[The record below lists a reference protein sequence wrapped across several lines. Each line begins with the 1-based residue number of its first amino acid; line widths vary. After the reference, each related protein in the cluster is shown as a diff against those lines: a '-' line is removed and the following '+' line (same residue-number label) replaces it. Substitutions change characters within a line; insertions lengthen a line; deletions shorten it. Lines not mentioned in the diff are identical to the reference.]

1 MARLYNVKNDNM
13 AKRTTITFLMT
24 LLFGAVYAQDTS
36 VMTLRDCIRYALS
49 HSAEMRVLQADLDDA
64 QLSRRNA
71 VLNAF
76 TPVVSGDVYA
86 YSNFGRSID
95 PETNTYSTTTSFHN
109 GFGVSAGIT
118 LFNGFRAVN
127 NMKITKLAEATG
139 VTRIQQSED
148 RIRLATME
156 AYCNVLYYTELLKT
170 LQSQTETA
178 ETALRIA
185 QRQKELGQKSPA
197 DVLQMEADLSDRR
210 YRFIVCENQLQNA
223 YITLKDIMLYPT
235 EQPFSVTN
243 VETDTMLSDVVRT
256 MKVSQAAERLPAVII
271 AENEWQ
277 TARLALKTAKWQ
289 LLPSLS
295 LYGGWSSTYFTYPG
309 RADYVP
315 VPYWRQ
321 LSDNGGEYVQ
331 LSLSIPIYDRL
342 SRQTEIARRRNDCD
356 RAEARYAQARQTV
369 EAEIHRALADRDG
382 AAAALRQTEQHAAL
396 QQQLYTLSA
405 KQFEQGLISA
415 LDYRTVADNY
425 LNATAEL
432 LNAKLQLFL
441 KTWVVRYYFQLRMQ
455 NSEL

>member
-1 MARLYNVKNDNM
+1 MA
-13 AKRTTITFLMT
+13 
-24 LLFGAVYAQDTS
+24 YAQDTA

-49 HSAEMRVLQADLDDA
+49 HSAEMRVLQADLGDA
-64 QLSRRNA
+64 QLARRNA
-71 VLNAF
+71 ILNAF
-76 TPVVSGDVYA
+76 TPAVSGDVYA

-109 GFGVSAGIT
+109 GYGVSAGIT

-127 NMKITKLAEATG
+127 NLKITKLAESTG
-139 VTRIQQSED
+139 VTKIQQSED

-178 ETALRIA
+178 EAALRLV
-185 QRQKELGQKSPA
+185 QRQRELGQKSPA

-235 EQPFSVTN
+235 EQPFSVTD
-243 VETDTMLSDVVRT
+243 VEMDTVLSDAVRG
-256 MKVSQAAERLPAVII
+256 MEVSRAAELLPAVII
-271 AENEWQ
+271 AENERQ
-277 TARLALKTAKWQ
+277 TARLTLKTAKWQ

-309 RADYVP
+309 RTDYVP

-382 AAAALRQTEQHAAL
+382 AAAALRQAEQQAAL
-396 QQQLYTLSA
+396 QQQLYMLSA
-405 KQFEQGLISA
+405 RQFEQGLISA
-415 LDYRTVADNY
+415 LDYRTVADNH

-441 KTWVVRYYFQLRMQ
+441 KTWVVRLYFGMM
-455 NSEL
+455 NYEL

>member
-1 MARLYNVKNDNM
+1 
-13 AKRTTITFLMT
+13 MT
-24 LLFGAVYAQDTS
+24 LFCGMAYAQDTA

-49 HSAEMRVLQADLDDA
+49 HSAEMRVLQADLGDA
-64 QLSRRNA
+64 QLARRNA
-71 VLNAF
+71 ILNAF
-76 TPVVSGDVYA
+76 TPAVSGDVYA

-109 GFGVSAGIT
+109 GYGVSAGIT

-127 NMKITKLAEATG
+127 NLKITKLAESTG
-139 VTRIQQSED
+139 VTKIQQSED

-178 ETALRIA
+178 EAALRLV
-185 QRQKELGQKSPA
+185 QRQRELGQKSPA

-235 EQPFSVTN
+235 EQPFSVTD
-243 VETDTMLSDVVRT
+243 VEMDTVLSDAVRG
-256 MKVSQAAERLPAVII
+256 MEVSRAAELLPAVII
-271 AENEWQ
+271 AENERQ
-277 TARLALKTAKWQ
+277 TARLTLKTAKWQ

-309 RADYVP
+309 RTDYVP

-382 AAAALRQTEQHAAL
+382 AAAALRQAEQQAAL
-396 QQQLYTLSA
+396 QQQLYMLSA
-405 KQFEQGLISA
+405 RQFEQGLISA
-415 LDYRTVADNY
+415 LDYRTVADNH

-441 KTWVVRYYFQLRMQ
+441 KTWVVRLYFGMM
-455 NSEL
+455 NYEL